1 MGPPARER
9 DAGGV
14 HVNDLVRCESFS
26 CLDVEHDRYTVPG
39 AVANPDTVTI
49 VMVAE
54 APPPDPRDWFDA
66 GPEALYART
75 TIEAF
80 SDAGEDVS
88 SLQDVLDLGVY
99 LTTAIKCG
107 KTATGLSTMTIRACS
122 VLLEAELGL
131 FPLARALM
139 LMGDTAIKAVNA
151 IAHRTGEPRVVPSG
165 STYKLRGGDYRF
177 RGMKVFPSYVQA
189 GPAFLIE
196 KSKRRMIAE
205 DIGAA
210 LAYVRSLELVL

>member
-1 MGPPARER
+1 
-9 DAGGV
+9 V
-14 HVNDLVRCESFS
+14 HVNELVRCESFS

-39 AVANPDTVTI
+39 AVANPDTVTV

-54 APPPDPRDWFDA
+54 APPADPADWFDA
-66 GPEALYART
+66 GRDALYART
-75 TIEAF
+75 TVQAF
-80 SDAGEDVS
+80 RDAGENVS
-88 SLQDVLDLGVY
+88 SLEDVLDLGVY

-107 KTATGLSTMTIRACS
+107 KTGYGISTDTVRACS
-122 VLLEAELGL
+122 VLLEAELGV

-151 IAHRTGEPRVVPSG
+151 IARRNGEPRVVPAG

-189 GPAFLIE
+189 GPAFFIE
-196 KSKRRMIAE
+196 KSKRQMIAE
-205 DIGAA
+205 DIAAA
-210 LAYVRSLELVL
+210 LAFVRSSG

>member
-1 MGPPARER
+1 
-9 DAGGV
+9 V
-14 HVNDLVRCESFS
+14 HVNELVRCESFS

-39 AVANPDTVTI
+39 VVANPDTVTV

-54 APPPDPRDWFDA
+54 APPPDPADWFGA
-66 GPEALYART
+66 GPDALYSRT
-75 TIEAF
+75 TVQAF
-80 SDAGEDVS
+80 RDAGEDVTT
-88 SLQDVLDLGVY
+88 LDDVLDLGVY

-107 KTATGLSTMTIRACS
+107 KTGYAISTLTVRACS
-122 VLLEAELGL
+122 VLLETELGI

-151 IAHRTGEPRVVPSG
+151 IAHRNGEPRVVPAG

-189 GPAFLIE
+189 GPAFFIE
-196 KSKRRMIAE
+196 TSKRQMIAE
-205 DIGAA
+205 DIAAA
-210 LAYVRSLELVL
+210 LAYVRSSG